1 MSSAWRGLFLLP
13 WAVAVVVLVWLINM
27 RVPWSGVREF
37 SFPLDGRSPWFDPF
51 LPGER
56 ATRAGVQSGGW
67 MGQRIVNEPA
77 YAALRLPG
85 VYKKVALGLEFRPQG
100 QPLIDEGLRQEPGS
114 SDSFAMQPLW
124 SQALDRGWKHA
135 RWQDR
140 EGYVRADAN
149 PQALADT
156 DMDHILTWHASTTA
170 PLWMDVEPKERVFP
184 VALRGSHDIQ
194 AVPVQGSIQFT
205 FKLQDMNRRRERG
218 TVVFSLSKDGNLLWS
233 DALGLAGSQ
242 DHRPSAVYEKEVALR
257 GLKAGVYKLSI
268 VADDDVFLREIASP
282 VRHWVFGPRLYF
294 ADQIGYATT
303 TFSGFVWTNAH
314 HIAAET
320 FHEEGIQTLSFG
332 SVDTMIGA
340 AHKEYQLDRGAGQEA
355 TAQVLRAPRG
365 DVRFLG
371 DGYFALASDL
381 LFLPAPRRLTD
392 ASNLDAEGIKA
403 VLTPYVAPRP
413 LGDGWYESSNAYAIA
428 PRPGTLRM
436 TIGAPG
442 IQERKGSIDVRAVSL
457 RYTRDALGW
466 KDWGMAVLRE
476 LAAAWRSL

>member
-1 MSSAWRGLFLLP
+1 
-13 WAVAVVVLVWLINM
+13 
-27 RVPWSGVREF
+27 
-37 SFPLDGRSPWFDPF
+37 
-51 LPGER
+51 
-56 ATRAGVQSGGW
+56 
-67 MGQRIVNEPA
+67 
-77 YAALRLPG
+77 
-85 VYKKVALGLEFRPQG
+85 
-100 QPLIDEGLRQEPGS
+100 
-114 SDSFAMQPLW
+114 
-124 SQALDRGWKHA
+124 
-135 RWQDR
+135 
-140 EGYVRADAN
+140 
-149 PQALADT
+149 
-156 DMDHILTWHASTTA
+156 
-170 PLWMDVEPKERVFP
+170 
-184 VALRGSHDIQ
+184 
-194 AVPVQGSIQFT
+194 
-205 FKLQDMNRRRERG
+205 
-218 TVVFSLSKDGNLLWS
+218 
-233 DALGLAGSQ
+233 
-242 DHRPSAVYEKEVALR
+242 
-257 GLKAGVYKLSI
+257 
-268 VADDDVFLREIASP
+268 LREIASP

-340 AHKEYQLDRGAGQEA
+340 AHKEYQLDRGVGQEA

-442 IQERKGSIDVRAVSL
+442 IQERKGSIGVRAVSL